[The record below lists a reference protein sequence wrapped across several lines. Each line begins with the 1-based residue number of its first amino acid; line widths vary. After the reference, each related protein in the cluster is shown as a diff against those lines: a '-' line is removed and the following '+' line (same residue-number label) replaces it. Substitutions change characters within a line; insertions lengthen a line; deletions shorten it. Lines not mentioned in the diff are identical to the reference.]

1 MRLVAR
7 PTTVIAD
14 ERVAAH
20 RAGVPE
26 AGEPVRL
33 GLPGLFDHPL
43 DRRPATAQTDAHRP
57 TLTAPDPVYARPM
70 ASLAKTFTSLHAGV
84 YRATKGKVGGKFGAA
99 KILLLTTT
107 GRKSGQPRTTPLNY
121 YSDGDRIV
129 LIASNNGQD
138 HDPAWYLNIVANPS
152 VSIRARR
159 GDGHARRA
167 RRHAGREGRAVAQD
181 HRLVQGLRQVP
192 GQDQPQHP
200 AGDRRVG
207 AGAAWRATR

>member
-1 MRLVAR
+1 
-7 PTTVIAD
+7 
-14 ERVAAH
+14 
-20 RAGVPE
+20 
-26 AGEPVRL
+26 
-33 GLPGLFDHPL
+33 
-43 DRRPATAQTDAHRP
+43 
-57 TLTAPDPVYARPM
+57 M

-152 VSIRARR
+152 VSIQRGAETVTRA
-159 GDGHARRA
+159 AR
-167 RRHAGREGRAVAQD
+167 VATPDEKAELWPKIIAWYKGYAKYQAKTS
-181 HRLVQGLRQVP
+181 RNIPLVIVE
-192 GQDQPQHP
+192 
-200 AGDRRVG
+200 
-207 AGAAWRATR
+207 